1 MGDTMQQFRTHTCA
15 DLRKS
20 DIGKPVKL
28 SGWIHNKR
36 DHGGV
41 LFIDLRDNYGIT
53 QVVVRPEA
61 GILDE
66 TARLR
71 KEFVVLFE
79 GMVEARDEENLNTK
93 IPTGEIDL
101 AAVQFEILGES
112 DQPPFSIFPDEQAI
126 EEVRLK
132 YRYLD
137 LRRGKPHENILL
149 RSRVISRLRRL

>member
-53 QVVVRPEA
+53 QVVVRPES

-79 GMVEARDEENLNTK
+79 GMVERLVIGQPEPDRVGAVVVRYHHVCYPKNLLEVLARMRAKRQSTMAE
-93 IPTGEIDL
+93 P
-101 AAVQFEILGES
+101 
-112 DQPPFSIFPDEQAI
+112 
-126 EEVRLK
+126 
-132 YRYLD
+132 
-137 LRRGKPHENILL
+137 LRNEDMSSVHVL
-149 RSRVISRLRRL
+149 